1 MPERKKKKRKL
12 VEVLRR
18 SSRATKDKQKSAAM
32 CVELILSPRF
42 FMMCM
47 AERCMAER
55 EANGEASGSREI
67 DSLSL
72 GKERE
77 GMCV

>member
-1 MPERKKKKRKL
+1 MCWESKKKRKL
-12 VEVLRR
+12 VEVFYEPE
-18 SSRATKDKQKSAAM
+18 ATKDKQKSAAM